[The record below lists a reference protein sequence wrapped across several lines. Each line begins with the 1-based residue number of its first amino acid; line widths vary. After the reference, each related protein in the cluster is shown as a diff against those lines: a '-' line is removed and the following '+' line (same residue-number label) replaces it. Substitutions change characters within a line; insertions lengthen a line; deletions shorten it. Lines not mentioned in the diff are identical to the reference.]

1 MSIPWSAWYW
11 PVANVARATGSVYI
25 SGSWAITSG

>member
-11 PVANVARATGSVYI
+11 PVANVASATGSVYI
-25 SGSWAITSG
+25 CRLWSP